1 MHISRFL
8 GRWFYS
14 RLIRIIVHYIT
25 RIKIQDKMTARE
37 YSIMCIVP
45 MYLPNSKSQL
55 DSYFSYLHTW
65 RNVLISYAMH
75 ILIASATLLI
85 CIYFKNFMCTC
96 TQFSIMLCSQN
107 GKKTFLKK
115 RIERG
120 KVTFIFTPLITL
132 VFYELRNEYLWP
144 TYITSYYIHIVVF
157 IYTYM

>member
-1 MHISRFL
+1 MFYYWYYLLINPGIMILPDFSNRTLYLIVSGFIFQLHI
-8 GRWFYS
+8 
-14 RLIRIIVHYIT
+14 
-25 RIKIQDKMTARE
+25 
-37 YSIMCIVP
+37 
-45 MYLPNSKSQL
+45 
-55 DSYFSYLHTW
+55 W

-120 KVTFIFTPLITL
+120 KITFIFTPLITL
-132 VFYELRNEYLWP
+132 DFYELRNEYLWP